1 MKNEIN
7 RSLLRKIVETA
18 SLSGETNQCLGALK
32 LIEMEIKKKNIPI
45 FIDFNEGVPFIIAG
59 NLDKASIL
67 FLCHIDVVP
76 AKVEFFKIKIKDNK
90 LFGRGVL
97 DMKGP
102 LVASLDAFIK
112 LWKSGKENIIFAVT
126 SDEEIGGFKGT
137 EFLVKNIFR
146 KIEMAIIPD
155 SSSEDLVLIQ
165 KAPFHIKILAKGKSA
180 HGSKPWEG
188 VNAAENL
195 LKCCAEIVKKVKGNT
210 HQSTTATICQFHS
223 GEATN
228 MVPNNAE
235 AVIDIRI
242 KQESEV
248 KTIIKN
254 INNSS
259 KKFGCE
265 WEKIDEPL
273 FFEAEKDNFF
283 IKKWQEAFK
292 EVHHQKQVKFIVEN
306 GASDARFL
314 WKELRIPVI
323 VTSVK
328 GGGAHSNHEW
338 ADIDSLNKLSE
349 TIVKFINSL

>member
-7 RSLLRKIVETA
+7 RSLLKKIVETS
-18 SLSGETNQCLGALK
+18 SLSGETNQCLRALK
-32 LIEMEIKKKNIPI
+32 LIEVEIKMKNIPVL
-45 FIDFNEGVPFIIAG
+45 IDFNEGVPFLIAG
-59 NLDKASIL
+59 NPDKASIL
-67 FLCHIDVVP
+67 FLSHIDVVP
-76 AKVEFFKIKIKDNK
+76 AKIDSFKLKIKDNK
-90 LFGRGVL
+90 FLGRGVL

-102 LVASLDAFIK
+102 LVACLEAFIK
-112 LWKSGKENIIFAVT
+112 LWKGGRENIIFVVT
-126 SDEEIGGFKGT
+126 SDEEIGGFKGS
-137 EFLVKNIFR
+137 EFLVKNLFN
-146 KIEMAIIPD
+146 KIEVAIIPD
-155 SSSEDLVLIQ
+155 SSGEDVVLIQ
-165 KAPFHIKILAKGKSA
+165 KAPFHIKVIAKGKSA

-188 VNAAENL
+188 INAAENL
-195 LKCCAEIVKKVKGNT
+195 LKCCTEIVKKVKGNT

-223 GEATN
+223 GKATN
-228 MVPNNAE
+228 IVPDKAE

-254 INNSS
+254 IYNSS

-283 IKKWQEAFK
+283 IKKWQEIFK
-292 EVHHQKQVKFIVEN
+292 KITGEKISLKVEC

-349 TIVKFINSL
+349 TIVKFVNSL